1 MTQKASRKETMAC
14 RIAVERT
21 NEHFCAHTVYSGGP
35 AFGAGDSVRVNGP
48 VITAE
53 TGDRFIERRTAH
65 VRRAGPIRRTLVKLI
80 AILEISG
87 LYEVSF
93 SGRRKP

>member
-1 MTQKASRKETMAC
+1 MTHTKTKQESMPC

-21 NEHFCAHTVYSGGP
+21 NDHFCAHTLYSGGP
-35 AFGAGDSVRVNGP
+35 AFEAGDSVRVSGP

-53 TGDRFIERRTAH
+53 TGDRFIEKRTAH
-65 VRRAGPIRRTLVKLI
+65 VRRAGPIRRALVKLI